1 MTLPGQKPK
10 LRFRKS
16 SDVIW
21 ESNRSAGWIGTQRE
35 TISAQRVA
43 IQIESVPIRNSYH
56 HSGSGSSPGLTPD
69 AQRPMVLRKKVEVA
83 SSRLLTKIS
92 ALEVCHATKPND
104 VIPGGLAGNPKGRP
118 EDSGTRRLSLSVL
131 RIGRP
136 RQF

>member
-69 AQRPMVLRKKVEVA
+69 AQRPMVLRKE
-83 SSRLLTKIS
+83 SGSR
-92 ALEVCHATKPND
+92 ALPPAHKDFRFGGMPCH
-104 VIPGGLAGNPKGRP
+104 
-118 EDSGTRRLSLSVL
+118 
-131 RIGRP
+131 
-136 RQF
+136 